1 MQCIIESATN
11 INQITKNGYMQLT
24 ELENANLNDG
34 LEDRTLSDKT
44 TTALREAI
52 VNGTI
57 KAGEKLNE
65 PRLAEQFN
73 VSRGPLRE
81 AIRRLVGMRLVTYVP
96 NQGASVV
103 TLDASSIIELYEVR
117 EALEGKAA
125 ALAAI
130 NMSDKEISNLGELLE
145 IHRRHYESND
155 GEYMQEGG
163 DFDFHYLIIKGSGNQ
178 MLANQLLNEL
188 YHLVRMFRFQ
198 TSRFASRSNRALI
211 EHEQLIYAIEQRDP
225 EMAEMV
231 MRRHIS
237 RAKLSINEFLTK
249 RANNSS
255 TMQ

>member
-1 MQCIIESATN
+1 
-11 INQITKNGYMQLT
+11 MQLNKSD
-24 ELENANLNDG
+24 ELKSKIG

-52 VNGTI
+52 VNGSI
-57 KAGEKLNE
+57 AAGKKLNE
-65 PRLAEQFN
+65 PRLAEKFN

-81 AIRRLVGMRLVTYVP
+81 AIRRLVAMRLVTYVP
-96 NQGASVV
+96 HQGASVV
-103 TLDASSIIELYEVR
+103 TLDADSIIDLYEVR

-130 NMSDKEISNLGELLE
+130 NMSDEEISKLRELLE

-225 EMAEMV
+225 EMAEIV
-231 MRRHIS
+231 MRRHIA
-237 RAKLSINEFLTK
+237 RARQSIKDCLTDQTE
-249 RANNSS
+249 NN
-255 TMQ
+255 TIMK